1 MASNG
6 GISWLILTALHSW
19 SYWINWKVFTT
30 LCYLLHITWWN
41 PKINSGNN
49 EVRLSNSFIKIMQ
62 GLERLHV
69 ALGVLIAASCQ
80 HHKCPESYIEAL
92 QLSML
97 TFELSSYSL
106 EIPNDA
112 YSTLSQE
119 YCTVF
124 VYIGNLWEGNFDF
137 WTLLAC
143 PLGNKIFHCV
153 FLDKITYY
161 TRNVCLLLGCLPFS

>member
-1 MASNG
+1 MASNW
-6 GISWLILTALHSW
+6 GISWRILTALHSW

-41 PKINSGNN
+41 PNINSGNN

-69 ALGVLIAASCQ
+69 ALGVLIEASCQ

-106 EIPNDA
+106 KIPNDA
-112 YSTLSQE
+112 FNTQSRVLHSIRLYWNFMRRQ
-119 YCTVF
+119 
-124 VYIGNLWEGNFDF
+124 LWFLNITSMPSWQQNFPLRIP
-137 WTLLAC
+137 WQNYLL
-143 PLGNKIFHCV
+143 
-153 FLDKITYY
+153 Y
-161 TRNVCLLLGCLPFS
+161 T